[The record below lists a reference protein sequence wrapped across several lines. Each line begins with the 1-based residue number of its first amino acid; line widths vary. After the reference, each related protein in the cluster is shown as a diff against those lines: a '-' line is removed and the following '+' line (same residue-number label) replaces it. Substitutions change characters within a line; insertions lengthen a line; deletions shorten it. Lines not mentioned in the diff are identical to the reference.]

1 VYLLFPGSTT
11 THHHHSQAQL
21 DAGID
26 LVLPEAAQTKQTAG
40 GFGISLILITLL
52 LFLCIRRAR
61 RAAHLQAVKG
71 VELSDDM
78 AAALEAAADGD
89 EAEENDEK
97 HRSF

>member
-1 VYLLFPGSTT
+1 MYLLFPGSTT

-61 RAAHLQAVKG
+61 RAAQGGWLRCAKLRPPRPSQAR
-71 VELSDDM
+71 S
-78 AAALEAAADGD
+78 ALTGGERRRAF
-89 EAEENDEK
+89 
-97 HRSF
+97 R

>member
-1 VYLLFPGSTT
+1 
-11 THHHHSQAQL
+11 
-21 DAGID
+21 
-26 LVLPEAAQTKQTAG
+26 
-40 GFGISLILITLL
+40 
-52 LFLCIRRAR
+52 
-61 RAAHLQAVKG
+61 VKG